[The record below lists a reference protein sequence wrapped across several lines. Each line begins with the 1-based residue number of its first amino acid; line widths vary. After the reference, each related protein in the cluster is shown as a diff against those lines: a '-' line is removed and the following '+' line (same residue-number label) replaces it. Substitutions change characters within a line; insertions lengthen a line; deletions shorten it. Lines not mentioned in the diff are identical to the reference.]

1 MRLFYFIYGPKLLRH
16 VYENKTPAKLIS
28 IWFWDSRSYS
38 TLRSRITHECTST
51 YFQWGHLVLLKG
63 QQEETTVR
71 YKESGCDI
79 LALFE

>member
-1 MRLFYFIYGPKLLRH
+1 MQPSNQSYQVGVPK
-16 VYENKTPAKLIS
+16 PILI
-28 IWFWDSRSYS
+28 FFA
-38 TLRSRITHECTST
+38 TNLLRSRITHESTST